1 MKKNIK
7 HLKASLD
14 SNFKSSENSKWEFY
28 KYEIRKFTE
37 KYPKNNAK
45 LTYEKVLSLENKIK
59 VYSKK

>member
-45 LTYEKVLSLENKIK
+45 LIHEKIYL
-59 VYSKK
+59 